1 MFPQHRSLWGVAPS
15 TPLEGVALG
24 RRVHT
29 TADTPKLQRNG
40 QSPAELRHPQSP
52 VKFDSKSH
60 RVTDTSLSPG
70 VRRHGPF
77 YQDADY
83 MAGAMSAGRTRSG
96 VGDATDAP
104 TPGRG
109 EFTPRASAPTGT
121 HVSSINPSQECDDE
135 GAETGLATGQPPV
148 PLEVIAGTSPDLEA
162 RKWRSTQ
169 SRGRFPR
176 ESGPAGEGGAR
187 PPFEER
193 VGALTRRKIFFNNV
207 AGGFSQCRSLSS
219 PSAACGPP
227 YASES

>member
-29 TADTPKLQRNG
+29 TVDTPKLQRNG
-40 QSPAELRHPQSP
+40 QSSAELRHPQSP

-70 VRRHGPF
+70 IRRHGPF

-83 MAGAMSAGRTRSG
+83 MAGTMSAGRTRSG

-104 TPGRG
+104 ALDRG
-109 EFTPRASAPTGT
+109 EPSSWTSASTRHSRAVK
-121 HVSSINPSQECDDE
+121 HPSQECDDE
-135 GAETGLATGQPPV
+135 GAETGLAIGQPPV

-162 RKWRSTQ
+162 RRWRSTQ

-176 ESGPAGEGGAR
+176 EPGPAGEGGAR
-187 PPFEER
+187 PPSE
-193 VGALTRRKIFFNNV
+193 K
-207 AGGFSQCRSLSS
+207 
-219 PSAACGPP
+219 
-227 YASES
+227 AS

>member
-1 MFPQHRSLWGVAPS
+1 M
-15 TPLEGVALG
+15 G

-40 QSPAELRHPQSP
+40 QSSAELRHPQSP

-83 MAGAMSAGRTRSG
+83 MAGTMSAGRTRSG

-109 EFTPRASAPTGT
+109 EFSPRASAPTGT
-121 HVSSINPSQECDDE
+121 HVSSINPSHGCDDDS
-135 GAETGLATGQPPV
+135 APAAD
-148 PLEVIAGTSPDLEA
+148 LEVIAGKGTAGGARLHARDLDGQERGTA
-162 RKWRSTQ
+162 RGARLRARALDRRGGGEPS
-169 SRGRFPR
+169 SRGRAANKT
-176 ESGPAGEGGAR
+176 SVCGA
-187 PPFEER
+187 ER
-193 VGALTRRKIFFNNV
+193 
-207 AGGFSQCRSLSS
+207 RS
-219 PSAACGPP
+219 
-227 YASES
+227 E

>member
-40 QSPAELRHPQSP
+40 QSSAELRHPQSP

-83 MAGAMSAGRTRSG
+83 MAGTMSAGRTRSG

-121 HVSSINPSQECDDE
+121 HVSSINPSHSCGDDS
-135 GAETGLATGQPPV
+135 ATAV
-148 PLEVIAGTSPDLEA
+148 DSEVIARNPGQFA
-162 RKWRSTQ
+162 H
-169 SRGRFPR
+169 
-176 ESGPAGEGGAR
+176 
-187 PPFEER
+187 ER
-193 VGALTRRKIFFNNV
+193 V
-207 AGGFSQCRSLSS
+207 
-219 PSAACGPP
+219 
-227 YASES
+227 